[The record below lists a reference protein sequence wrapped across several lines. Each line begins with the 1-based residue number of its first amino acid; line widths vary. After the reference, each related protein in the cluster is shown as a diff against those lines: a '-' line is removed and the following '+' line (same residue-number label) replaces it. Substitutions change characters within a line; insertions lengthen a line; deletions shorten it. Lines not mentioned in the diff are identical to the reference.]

1 MATDTKTQGPSRL
14 QRVSDAVESGV
25 EAPAA
30 AAAPATGIDLPEID
44 PSTVGVVFVHG
55 IGEQV
60 RAEILLGWSGAIVQ
74 ALGDWAASRPPAPD
88 GIRDWSA
95 DRVVRSEID
104 FESSALPLVT
114 VRVPG
119 TTEGTQT
126 FTPQTWVM
134 TEARWAQDV
143 RPPTLETMIDWCG
156 PRGVVA
162 AVVGRIVVQGMK
174 SSAREQA
181 LAAGGAAAVASPSPA
196 AAPARPTH
204 QFERALAEMG
214 LSTFIS
220 VVVTAGLLGYAVLR
234 AVAGIIPWKPLHD
247 ALDRITLDQF
257 LTTWWGD
264 VYVLLDDPVQAA
276 NIRGQVARSIRAL
289 RAFGCHRIVVVAHS
303 GGTIVS
309 FMALSDPAL
318 TESADSL
325 VTHGQAIQ
333 MAREIYRSEGE
344 SPSSPARRL
353 ALGTRL
359 RGVSRWRDFHGTH
372 DPAPSGSLAEA
383 EPGASPPGTDFV
395 DSEVWNRMSIAADHG
410 GYLGNDEEFVEGLM
424 EEIETAGRPGAAS
437 RFTGGSADRVLRR
450 HQRVYILA
458 LWNRLMFVLPLI
470 AIMAAFLLPS
480 TGLIPALRDAAGTI
494 ATFVPGSSELIAAIA
509 RALPGPGNHDVLV
522 VSAGV
527 IATFYLF
534 AIAKAIIPIGRTTMW
549 SGARRWFF
557 FFLDFGVFMTGVA
570 VAWFVRASLSGDPLA
585 AFRDLIGR
593 LVDDPSVFGALVAG
607 TIVVVVLGVSPL
619 RHAASRL
626 GGEHLR
632 TTRFG
637 VLLLATGLIGLAAYG
652 LVVDANIRMVV
663 SATVVALLPFQ
674 VLGRIGTWRWERWD
688 DAERAV
694 ARRRSADPYRRRWIW
709 VQFLTLGALGALV
722 SVGIAIGVADLLVLA
737 GQVVAALL
745 AIFVVTDVAGRRET
759 AGAG

>member
-14 QRVSDAVESGV
+14 QRVSDAVEAGI
-25 EAPAA
+25 EAPAPAA
-30 AAAPATGIDLPEID
+30 APSGGMDLPEID
-44 PSTVGVVFVHG
+44 QSTVGVVFVHG

-74 ALGDWAASRPPAPD
+74 AVREWAASRAPEPD
-88 GIRDWSA
+88 GIRPWSD

-114 VRVPG
+114 IRVPG
-119 TTEGTQT
+119 THEGTET

-174 SSAREQA
+174 SSAREQEA
-181 LAAGGAAAVASPSPA
+181 RAVAAGQPVASVATQAS
-196 AAPARPTH
+196 PTH

-234 AVAGIIPWKPLHD
+234 TVAGLVPWKPLHD

-289 RAFGCHRIVVVAHS
+289 RAFGCQRIVVVAHS

-309 FMALSDPAL
+309 YMTLSDPAL
-318 TESADSL
+318 TESADTL

-333 MAREIYRSEGE
+333 MARAIYRSEGE

-359 RGVSRWRDFHGTH
+359 RGVTRWRDLHATH

-383 EPGASPPGTDFV
+383 EPGHAPPGTDFC
-395 DSEVWNRMSIAADHG
+395 DTEVWNRMSIAADHG
-410 GYLGNDEEFVEGLM
+410 GYLANDEEFVEGLLA
-424 EEIETAGRPGAAS
+424 EIETAGRPGARS
-437 RFTGGSADRVLRR
+437 RFLAGADARILRR

-480 TGLIPALRDAAGTI
+480 TGLIPALRDAAGSI
-494 ATFVPGSSELIAAIA
+494 VSFVPGSTELIGAIA
-509 RALPGPGNHDVLV
+509 RALPGPGNHDAV
-522 VSAGV
+522 VISAGV
-527 IATFYLF
+527 VATFYLF
-534 AIAKAIIPIGRTTMW
+534 AIAKAIVPIGRTTMW
-549 SGARRWFF
+549 TGARWWFF

-570 VAWFVRASLSGDPLA
+570 LAWFVRASVSGDPLA

-593 LVDDPSVFGALVAG
+593 LVGDPSVLGALVASAS
-607 TIVVVVLGVSPL
+607 VVVGLGIPPL
-619 RHAASRL
+619 RHAVSDT
-626 GGEHLR
+626 GGAHLR
-632 TTRFG
+632 TTRLA
-637 VLLLATGLIGLAAYG
+637 VLVVAMALLGLAAYG
-652 LVVDANIRMVV
+652 IVVDASIRMVV
-663 SATVVALLPFQ
+663 SATVIALLPFQ
-674 VLGRIGTWRWERWD
+674 LLGKIGTWRWERWD
-688 DAERAV
+688 DIERAV
-694 ARRRSADPYRRRWIW
+694 ARQRRPQAYRRRWIW
-709 VQFLTLGALGALV
+709 FQFLTLGAIGAIV
-722 SVGIAIGVADLLVLA
+722 AVAIVVGSPDLLVLA
-737 GQVVAALL
+737 AEATAALL
-745 AIFVVTDVAGRRET
+745 AILVVTDVAGRRET
-759 AGAG
+759 GGAG